1 MRDGSDL
8 RAVEAD
14 IEDRDINHDR
24 PPPHRDGKSVAGPGR
39 KAGHRESGGS
49 IGKW

>member
-8 RAVEAD
+8 RAVESD
-14 IEDRDINHDR
+14 IEDSDISHAR
-24 PPPHRDGKSVAGPGR
+24 PPPHRDGKPVAGPGQ
-39 KAGHRESGGS
+39 KAGHGRSGGS